1 MATINVKAED
11 GVTLFTIDSEGS
23 ITIDYTIEGGN
34 ISANASKY
42 GIKLDGAYIV
52 VPSSVTRC
60 KIGSTE
66 ANYPVTLASPTDG
79 MTLTLLGLKATSKKL
94 LVNNKEVKLVNGK
107 ILKSITFSG
116 TTYEF

>member
-1 MATINVKAED
+1 MAMINVKAED
-11 GVTLFTIDSEGS
+11 GVALFTIDSGGS
-23 ITIDYTIEGGN
+23 ITIGYTIEGGN

-42 GIKLDGAYIV
+42 GIKLDGANIV

-66 ANYPVTLASPTDG
+66 ANFPVTIASPTDG
-79 MTLTLLGLKATSKKL
+79 MILTLLGLKATIKRL

-107 ILKSITFSG
+107 TLKSITFNG
-116 TTYEF
+116 TTHEF

>member
-11 GVTLFTIDSEGS
+11 GVTLFTIESS
-23 ITIDYTIEGGN
+23 TSVTIGYTVESGN
-34 ISANASKY
+34 ISSSATKY
-42 GIKLDGAYIV
+42 GIKLDGANIV

-79 MTLTLLGLKATSKKL
+79 MTLTLLGLKATNKKL

-107 ILKSITFSG
+107 TLKSITFNE